1 MIAACLPIL
10 RITGTMSRR
19 RGKGCDIIKEKEVL

>member
-1 MIAACLPIL
+1 MIAACSMVL
-10 RITGTMSRR
+10 RKTGTMSRR